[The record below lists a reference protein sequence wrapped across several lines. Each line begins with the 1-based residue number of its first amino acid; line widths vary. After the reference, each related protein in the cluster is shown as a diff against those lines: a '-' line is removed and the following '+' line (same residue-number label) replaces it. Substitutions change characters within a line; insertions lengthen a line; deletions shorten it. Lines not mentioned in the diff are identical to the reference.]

1 MNQNVKLTIREIQ
14 ALVIAWRVI
23 QHDYNDCKDKTA
35 AQNIINELLIGK
47 CEDLADWHD
56 NND

>member
-23 QHDYNDCKDKTA
+23 QYDYNDCKDKNT

-47 CEDLADWHD
+47 CEDLADWYE